1 MASKGGLGLGILGN
15 SGKSGY
21 QSTVKMQFRGQ
32 DKEHKPALGDNPN
45 QNFEDEYI
53 LNLQQ

>member
-1 MASKGGLGLGILGN
+1 
-15 SGKSGY
+15 
-21 QSTVKMQFRGQ
+21 MQFRGQ